1 MPCNGLR
8 DTVSAAVAFL
18 KGVST
23 KAILQRCSLMNNN
36 LFTGDHTRSWVNS
49 PPITKIIKRVIIVLS
64 RVPGSAT

>member
-49 PPITKIIKRVIIVLS
+49 PPIIKRVIIVLS